1 MNEKIV
7 RQNLISYLIEKLQV
21 PKDLIRVEEPLA
33 NYGVKSRKRADIIIE
48 RYSATENAFYTL
60 AVIEC
65 KAAEVYLDDKAFN
78 QLYDY
83 AAELNC
89 KYCCLTNGEEN
100 FCYCFDEDKNYYVKI
115 EKLPTYSEML
125 QGKYSPAPFEE
136 PPPRIK
142 FEELEEKYQIY
153 VDDGSIGTDTPKRFA
168 VPMVNFLECLLDIN
182 HKFPAKHYK
191 IFSVIEDYGIR
202 LLSVGDSS
210 GGKFDSTY
218 RSFIVNYNGDE
229 KFVSMSISSYCT
241 EKNPTLKT
249 VINVA
254 IDRETDYHHSLEL
267 NIDNNFEIMGNKI
280 KFFHSGRITKGR
292 GALKIAGL
300 REIVFKKYPQII
312 DGKKFYLGT
321 LTHNRLWYLDDIEV
335 MQVIENLISYALIRD
350 DYREI
355 FS

>member
-48 RYSATENAFYTL
+48 RYSPSENAFYTL

-65 KAAEVYLDDKAFN
+65 KAAEVFLDEAFN

-202 LLSVGDSS
+202 KLTVGTTS
-210 GGKFDSTY
+210 GGTFDEVC
-218 RSFIVNYNGDE
+218 RAFVVNYNGIE
-229 KFVSMSISSYCT
+229 KFISMSVSNYG
-241 EKNPTLKT
+241 NGKT
-249 VINVA
+249 TINIA
-254 IDRETDYHHSLEL
+254 IDRENDSHHSLECVV
-267 NIDNNFEIMGNKI
+267 DNNFEVIADRI

-300 REIVFKKYPQII
+300 REIVATKYPQII

-355 FS
+355 FSSKK